1 MASLRDAIRLLR
13 AAEPELGVKAIVRRL
28 AAEHPDIDA
37 RAVREALVDA
47 VEPEKQPESGLN
59 TPELP
64 TLEPAPPAA
73 VEPPPPAFDDDDD
86 DDDSD
91 ITPLR
96 TVELHGLSAESLN
109 GARGCCV
116 LRDPDTGRLA
126 VQLVSPQKGRAV
138 KIKPANLKPS
148 AHPDWPVF
156 GRLERGDPLST
167 TNAKMPRG
175 AGGRRTKESDYSHVA
190 VQMYRQIMSGEHL
203 QLQLIHNP
211 APKVFGTLIVT
222 VLPEAGIPGT
232 DQQRSHRLEVVDMG
246 RGMVFAQSGKDDD
259 HLTNVAKPMADA
271 LEMRAM
277 HLALRSFDIELPP
290 SLMRSMFSNQ
300 LVQQYRH
307 YQEYDKLVDVFAL
320 QMDEAIAGVRVT
332 PGGGQQMGSA
342 TAVMM
347 AQLGEALEARGEF
360 LYASEVYI
368 EAARSREASDD
379 AAVILLANGALA
391 AKRGGNLEAAEAYN
405 HQSLRMTLAKIAKR
419 TDLRKLRMV
428 PSEVTGTLCNLVMVY
443 AEMGEFIMTDKES
456 ATPEELMKAVHS
468 GELSTAKLEVMK
480 LEKVVELLMFIGGAE
495 LDRGSRQQKQQDAS
509 RILLP
514 HCQNADGAMAGL
526 LGGAILSPDVAS
538 FRKNLLR
545 CADANKV
552 VIHASLEGGEKGLRK
567 SEQHYAK
574 VDARLNAARRPG
586 ANMHAEDEIRM
597 ECGGCGNEWDPNP
610 HAEKFPKGFP
620 LCARCATVAYCSV
633 GCQKAHWK
641 QKHKYECKE
650 CADDKSC
657 DAAAALQRLNLTP
670 TVAPAPPPTL
680 AASAPVPAPKVGTA
694 GAAPAAAPAF
704 VADAPAVITLEIV
717 IPMGY
722 VPGSK
727 LTCRGPDGAAY
738 TTTVPD
744 GAVVGSK
751 VQFKVP
757 KWSGPPAAAASSF
770 PFGSVAPAPAN
781 FAFGASEQPPAP
793 TFDASEPA
801 PAATPSE
808 GGFSLGAAPSANR
821 SVRKYKRPTK
831 K

>member
-1 MASLRDAIRLLR
+1 VEAEAAGAAAPVAEAEGLRLHL
-13 AAEPELGVKAIVRRL
+13 
-28 AAEHPDIDA
+28 
-37 RAVREALVDA
+37 
-47 VEPEKQPESGLN
+47 SSSN
-59 TPELP
+59 
-64 TLEPAPPAA
+64 
-73 VEPPPPAFDDDDD
+73 
-86 DDDSD
+86 DSD

-96 TVELHGLSAESLN
+96 TVQLHGLSAESLN
-109 GARGCCV
+109 GARGCCA
-116 LRDPDTGRLA
+116 LRDSDTGRLV

-148 AHPDWPVF
+148 SHPDWPVF
-156 GRLERGDPLST
+156 GRLERRDPLST

-175 AGGRRTKESDYSHVA
+175 AGGRRTKESDYSYVA

-222 VLPEAGIPGT
+222 VLPKAGIPGT
-232 DQQRSHRLEVVDMG
+232 DQQRSYRLEVVDMG
-246 RGMVFAQSGKDDD
+246 RGIGFAQSGKDDD

-290 SLMRSMFSNQ
+290 SLMRGMFSNH

-342 TAVMM
+342 TAVIMGF
-347 AQLGEALEARGEF
+347 LGEALEARGEF

-443 AEMGEFIMTDKES
+443 AEMGEFIMADKES

-480 LEKVVELLMFIGGAE
+480 LEKVVELLMFIGGTE

-526 LGGAILSPDVAS
+526 LGGAIVSPDVAS
-538 FRKNLLR
+538 FRKNLLF
-545 CADANKV
+545 CADANTV
-552 VIHASLEGGEKGLRK
+552 VIHAFFEGKKGLRK

-586 ANMHAEDEIRM
+586 SNMHAEDEIRM
-597 ECGGCGNEWDPNP
+597 ECGGCGNKWDPRS
-610 HAEKFPKGFP
+610 HTAKFPRGFP

-650 CADDKSC
+650 CAD
-657 DAAAALQRLNLTP
+657 
-670 TVAPAPPPTL
+670 V
-680 AASAPVPAPKVGTA
+680 
-694 GAAPAAAPAF
+694 
-704 VADAPAVITLEIV
+704 
-717 IPMGY
+717 
-722 VPGSK
+722 
-727 LTCRGPDGAAY
+727 
-738 TTTVPD
+738 
-744 GAVVGSK
+744 
-751 VQFKVP
+751 
-757 KWSGPPAAAASSF
+757 
-770 PFGSVAPAPAN
+770 
-781 FAFGASEQPPAP
+781 
-793 TFDASEPA
+793 
-801 PAATPSE
+801 
-808 GGFSLGAAPSANR
+808 
-821 SVRKYKRPTK
+821 
-831 K
+831 